1 MLRQRYQSVHLGLK
15 HCAHTVVDVDARTR
29 LIICV
34 RRKWPQLS
42 ARWVDSGG
50 QVAPNDL
57 KFMEKLHFSG
67 TERPNTGTEQL
78 RHLYIFLNFSE
89 FLYMSLNFFVFF
101 CISLNFSEFFRFF
114 MHYSAFLYISLH
126 FSTFL
131 CIS

>member
-15 HCAHTVVDVDARTR
+15 HCAYTVVDVDARTR

-67 TERPNTGTEQL
+67 TERPNIGTMFRAAETPV
-78 RHLYIFLNFSE
+78 HFPE
-89 FLYMSLNFFVFF
+89 FL
-101 CISLNFSEFFRFF
+101 
-114 MHYSAFLYISLH
+114 
-126 FSTFL
+126 
-131 CIS
+131 

>member
-1 MLRQRYQSVHLGLK
+1 MLSLYLYIGNLGLK

-67 TERPNTGTEQL
+67 TERPNIGTMFRAAETPV
-78 RHLYIFLNFSE
+78 HFPE
-89 FLYMSLNFFVFF
+89 FL
-101 CISLNFSEFFRFF
+101 
-114 MHYSAFLYISLH
+114 
-126 FSTFL
+126 
-131 CIS
+131 